1 MTVTALPI
9 EHCYW
14 VVPGKVLAGEYPR
27 DLNNAVSKL
36 ARLTDAGVT
45 AFIDL
50 TVDREL
56 KTLCSSA
63 RGAGISPEVSH
74 P

>member
-1 MTVTALPI
+1 MTVTARPI

-27 DLNNAVSKL
+27 DLTAAVSKL

-50 TVDREL
+50 TEDGEL
-56 KTLCSSA
+56 KPYAHLLE
-63 RGAGISPEVSH
+63 GAGISPEISH